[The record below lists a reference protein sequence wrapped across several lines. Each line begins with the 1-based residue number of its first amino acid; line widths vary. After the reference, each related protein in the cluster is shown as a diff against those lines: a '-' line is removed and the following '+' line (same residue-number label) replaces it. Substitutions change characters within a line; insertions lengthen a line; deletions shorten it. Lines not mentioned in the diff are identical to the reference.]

1 MTETNKNQMDLFG
14 GIFGGDAV
22 TEDNNN
28 SETKNGTEAKGTTP
42 KPTKG
47 GKGKSK
53 TPVKPEPKPPVKVHG
68 DWKADFYGNVF
79 EVSDYVEEIPEEG
92 IEVEELRKEMQ
103 KDFFGLSKERA
114 YWEIDEEN
122 KYIFLFQKGTSKGVL

>member
-1 MTETNKNQMDLFG
+1 MTTEMNKKQIDLFG
-14 GIFGGDAV
+14 DIYG
-22 TEDNNN
+22 ED
-28 SETKNGTEAKGTTP
+28 SEITKSITKKPATP
-42 KPTKG
+42 KPAAIPTMPK
-47 GKGKSK
+47 
-53 TPVKPEPKPPVKVHG
+53 VEPKPPVKVHG

-79 EVSDYVEEIPEEG
+79 DVIDYVEEIPEEG

-122 KYIFLFQKGTSKGVL
+122 KYIFLFQKGTSKGAL